1 MNEVWNPNE
10 LYHHGIKGQKWGVR
24 RFENYDGTLTQA
36 GKDRYGY
43 KNTERRRS
51 NNKNSIKDFYRK
63 HKTAINATAAIAAT
77 ALVAYG
83 AYKVANIDGG
93 LADMGRKIIS
103 NINTDEL
110 ISTVNDLGK
119 KAGKVLSETGVKAGK
134 AVGEAGVRAGKAV
147 GKSIAKGTDAAI
159 SAAMATAGSIAIL
172 KIAEKY
178 APDDSDSETV
188 KNIKKIAVESATAG
202 INAATNANSSSNKNN
217 NNNSKKGGNVGK
229 EVSDA
234 IGAPSNKGTDRSSAR
249 YQALFKD
256 SNGNQRDAD
265 TRAIIKSMASAGYD
279 IEQIEQYLELK
290 HSYMFGGLY
299 HSDVWNPD
307 VLCHSDTIFG
317 AGNQNGR
324 SEPYHHG
331 SKAQKWGVHSFYS
344 FY

>member
-202 INAATNANSSSNKNN
+202 INAATNANSSNKNN

-234 IGAPSNKGTDRSSAR
+234 IGAPSNKGIDRSSAR

-279 IEQIEQYLELK
+279 IDQIEQYLELK

-307 VLCHSDTIFG
+307 VLCHSDTVFG